1 MAQASLSYQKKRQD
15 CLVPVRGIAITPL
28 KELIA
33 KTRAVENIPRL
44 RHLFELAVRTETQ
57 LALNPE
63 ITLEK
68 MVLTAGIMVGGRNPA
83 TTTAIVAAISAYS
96 IRS

>member
-1 MAQASLSYQKKRQD
+1 
-15 CLVPVRGIAITPL
+15 VRAGISITPL
-28 KELIA
+28 EKSIS
-33 KTRAVENIPRL
+33 KTRAVENI
-44 RHLFELAVRTETQ
+44 HGSVTVRIGGKNRTQ

-63 ITLEK
+63 TTFEK
-68 MVLTAGIMVGGRNPA
+68 MVLTAGIIVGGRNPA